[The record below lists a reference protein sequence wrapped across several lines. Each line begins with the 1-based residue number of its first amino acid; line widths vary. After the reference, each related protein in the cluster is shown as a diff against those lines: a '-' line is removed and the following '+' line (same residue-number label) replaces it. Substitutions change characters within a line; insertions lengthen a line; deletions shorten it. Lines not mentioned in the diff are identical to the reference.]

1 MWRQR
6 PGAAFDELGEGL
18 GRRFPERYHALR
30 YPFIAHSTGLSDEY
44 PTIVFEDHHQGE
56 VRSGMVFSVEA
67 YVGAEGG
74 AEGIKLEE
82 QVLVT
87 DTGTEVLSHAPH
99 DERLSSRSAP
109 LGRELREDAQTA
121 LHRCCSR

>member
-6 PGAAFDELGEGL
+6 PGAAFDELGERL

-44 PTIVFEDHHQGE
+44 PTIVFEDHQQGE

-74 AEGIKLEE
+74 AEGIQLEE
-82 QVLVT
+82 QVLVA
-87 DTGTEVLSHAPH
+87 DTGTEVELGEWRGSNRGGPIRH
-99 DERLSSRSAP
+99 SGGSRRCRN
-109 LGRELREDAQTA
+109 GR
-121 LHRCCSR
+121 C